1 MTLINAA
8 SESLSEPLQRQ
19 RAAHVAIDPATAEE
33 RRARIQSVINLVVDH
48 HDELAEAMDADFGGR
63 HHGYSLM
70 NDVVGSL
77 GALKHA
83 RDNLETWM
91 SADRRPAF
99 APYDQM
105 GARCE
110 VQYQPKGS
118 VLILGTWNAPLFT
131 LLSPLAGVLA
141 AGNRAVLKPSEITCR
156 TAELLARLSADGLD
170 PDVVAVV
177 TGDAEVARELT
188 SQPFDHI
195 VVTGSS
201 AVGRAV
207 MGAAADNLV
216 PVTLELGGKSP
227 VIVGRSADL
236 ADTAMKIAVAKATN
250 GGQICVSPD
259 TVYVARESVDSLVDA
274 VAEAFT
280 TLHPTAGGNA
290 DVVAAVN
297 DRHAQRVDAYVRD
310 AADRGA
316 RVVTAPAEESV
327 AGDRRRPLRIVVDPP
342 SGTAIRADEIFGAA
356 MIVQPYDTVDEVV
369 AEVAAGPTPLALYYF
384 GSDDDERD
392 SVLARTRSGGV
403 TVNNVMLHPGMND
416 APFGGSGAS
425 GMGHYNGREG
435 FLEFSHARTVFFA
448 PDADPRGE
456 WGMLPPY
463 GEHFTAAMRAQI
475 TP

>member
-1 MTLINAA
+1 MTVIDPGTIR
-8 SESLSEPLQRQ
+8 ERQ
-19 RAAHVAIDPATAEE
+19 QQAHVGSGPASAEE
-33 RRARIQSVINLVVDH
+33 RRARLQSVIDLLVRH
-48 HDELAEAMDADFGGR
+48 HEELAAAIDEDFGGR
-63 HHGYSLM
+63 FPGFTLM

-91 SADRRPAF
+91 QPDERDAY

-105 GARCE
+105 GARAE

-141 AGNRAVLKPSEITCR
+141 AGNRAVLKPSELTPGM
-156 TAELLARLSADGLD
+156 AELLRRVAAEELD
-170 PDVVAVV
+170 PEVVAVV
-177 TGDAEVARELT
+177 TGGAELAEGLT

-195 VVTGSS
+195 VVTGSA

-207 MGAAADNLV
+207 MANAATNLV

-227 VIVGRSADL
+227 VIVGRSADVGD
-236 ADTAMKIAVAKATN
+236 AAHKIAVAKTTN

-259 TVYVARESVDSLVDA
+259 TVYVPAENIDAFVDA
-274 VAEAFT
+274 MAAAFT
-280 TLHPTAGGNA
+280 ALNPTVAGNP

-297 DRHAQRVDAYVRD
+297 QRHVERVDGYVRD
-310 AADRGA
+310 AAERGA
-316 RVVTAPAEESV
+316 RVVVAPAEEPT

-342 SGTAIRADEIFGAA
+342 ADATIRTEEIFGAA
-356 MIVQPYDTVDEVV
+356 MIVRPYRAMDDVISELGS
-369 AEVAAGPTPLALYYF
+369 GPKPLALYYF
-384 GSDDDERD
+384 GTDAAERD
-392 SVLARTRSGGV
+392 TVLARTTSGGV
-403 TVNNVMLHPGMND
+403 TVNNVMMHPGMNN
-416 APFGGSGAS
+416 APFGGVGAS

-463 GEHFTAAMRAQI
+463 GEHFTPMMIAQI

>member
-1 MTLINAA
+1 MNLINAA
-8 SESLSEPLQRQ
+8 TASLSEPLQRQ
-19 RAAHVAIDPATAEE
+19 RAADAAAAPASAEE
-33 RRARIQSVINLVVDH
+33 RRARIQSVINLLVNH
-48 HDELAEAMDADFGGR
+48 HEFAAAMDADFGGR

-83 RDNLETWM
+83 RDNLEAWM
-91 SADRRPAF
+91 HADRRPAF
-99 APYDQM
+99 APYDQL

-141 AGNRAVLKPSEITCR
+141 AGNRAVLKPSEITPR
-156 TAELLARLSADGLD
+156 TAELLARLAADELD
-170 PDVVAVV
+170 PDVVTVV
-177 TGDAEVARELT
+177 NGGPEAARELT

-207 MGAAADNLV
+207 MGAAAENLV

-236 ADTAMKIAVAKATN
+236 SDTAMKIAVAKATN

-259 TVYVARESVDSLVDA
+259 TVYVPRESVDAMVDA
-274 VAEAFT
+274 VAAAFT
-280 TLHPTAGGNA
+280 TLHPTAGANP

-310 AADRGA
+310 AAERGS
-316 RVVTAPAEESV
+316 RVVTAPADEPGV
-327 AGDRRRPLRIVVDPP
+327 DRRRPLRIVVDPP
-342 SGTAIRADEIFGAA
+342 ADAAIRAEEIFGAA
-356 MIVQPYDTVDEVV
+356 MIVQSYDTVDEVV

-392 SVLARTRSGGV
+392 LVLARTRSGGV

-463 GEHFTAAMRAQI
+463 GEHFTAAMLAQI